1 MRWRD
6 NVKEAA
12 VVGAGI
18 TGITTAYYLARAGY
32 SVTIYDER
40 KYPAMA
46 TSYANG
52 GQLSASNAEVW
63 NSWRSV
69 YKGIK
74 WLAQPSAPLRVNPW
88 PSWDKYSW
96 FYKFIR
102 AIPNADANTQETCE
116 MALQAHHLYKQIAD
130 EEGIEF
136 DKVERGIL
144 HIYTNEQEFE
154 NARRVNKIYAR
165 AGLKRWEVSAEEC
178 LEIEPALVRPPRLLG
193 GMYNDTDFTGDIHKF
208 CMELYKVLQTKYHV
222 VMKQQKVRNLREL
235 REHRGPVVVCAGVES
250 KQLADTVGD
259 HLPIYPVKGYSI
271 TIHNPGVAPWTSMLD
286 DEAKIVT
293 ARLGK
298 DRLRIAGT
306 AEFNGYNKDIVQARI
321 KPLIEWAER
330 MFPGI
335 NTENITPWAGLR
347 PMMPTMMPV
356 VRPSTNSDRIYY
368 NTGHGHLG
376 WTLSAYTAQSIVEQ
390 IRGRNSES

>member
-1 MRWRD
+1 M
-6 NVKEAA
+6 NSSNKAA

-18 TGITTAYYLARAGY
+18 TGVTTAYYLVKSGY
-32 SVTIYDER
+32 EVTIYDER

-69 YKGIK
+69 YKGLK
-74 WLAQPSAPLRVNPW
+74 WLTKKDAPLKINPW
-88 PSWDKYSW
+88 PSPDKYSW
-96 FYKFIR
+96 FVKFIKE
-102 AIPNADANTQETCE
+102 IPNADNNTQRTCE
-116 MALQAHHLYKQIAD
+116 MALEAHNLYKKIAF
-130 EEGIEF
+130 EEDIQF
-136 DKVERGIL
+136 DKVEKGIL
-144 HIYTNEQEFE
+144 HIYTNEREFE
-154 NARRVNKIYAR
+154 NARRVNAVYAR

-178 LEIEPALVRPPRLLG
+178 LEIEPALVRPPKLLG

-208 CMELYKVLQTKYHV
+208 CIELEKVLENKYGV
-222 VMKQQKVRNLREL
+222 KYVNRKIRDLNKDL
-235 REHRGPVVVCAGVES
+235 REHRGPIVVCAGVES
-250 KQLADTVGD
+250 PVLAKTVGD
-259 HLPIYPVKGYSI
+259 KLPIYPVKGYSI
-271 TIHNPGVAPWTSMLD
+271 TIHNPGIAPWTSMLD

-306 AEFNGYNKDIVQARI
+306 AEFNGYNTDIIQARI
-321 KPLIEWAER
+321 KPLVEWAER

-347 PMMPTMMPV
+347 PMMPNMMPV
-356 VRPSTNSDRIYY
+356 VNKSPNSRRVYY

-390 IRGRNSES
+390 IRGNNET